1 MITPKNGL
9 YLTSAD
15 FEQWQDFIA
24 PLLNSQDVCTGNCK
38 NCAADNESGLRT
50 KNITFVVTERCNLNC
65 SYCLS
70 GDTLISMKD
79 FSKKP
84 ISEIKVGDEV
94 LAFNEHSEKK
104 GSHNKLKIA
113 KVENLYKRTA
123 ETIKITLEDN
133 TALNVT
139 PNHLLLYRRNTSDDL
154 SDYKEA
160 GKFKVG
166 QYLYTIPKIDIEPVN
181 IKDKNYQ
188 IGYFVAIMQGDG
200 SYKKYIDKN
209 GHDMYK
215 IRLAVKDD
223 EIIDRMSNIMTNLNI
238 DYYFSNFLISK
249 KYSLSKPAI
258 LANKGE
264 TYEQILSII
273 NNNFQINTSMNYYR
287 GYLAGIYDAEGHFD
301 KKSTSIRITNTNIK
315 IISEIKTALNKLNI
329 PYCVEK
335 SGTTINNKIKY
346 NVRIL
351 SNKRKSLNELKFIK
365 NIEPA
370 VKRKGVTNYINRS
383 IFIRKKIKSIE
394 NGEKIDV
401 YNIGTS
407 EKTYIANNILVHNC
421 YETHKSGKRMTKEIA
436 KQAVDFLF
444 DDKKINGYFDRN
456 KSNSV
461 ILEFI
466 GGEPFLEIDLIDYIT
481 EYFKFKAFEV
491 GSPWAT
497 NYMISISSNGVLY
510 ETKKVQDYL
519 KRNPYKVSLGITID
533 GNKKLHDACRKFPN
547 GEGSYDIVERS
558 VKDLVK
564 KEERPQT
571 KITLCPANVMY
582 LNNAIKNVWS
592 LGILGAYTNCVY
604 EEGWT
609 VKDAKILYF
618 QMKELADYLLE
629 DEHFSKYFCSLFD
642 ESIGQELK
650 DDQNWCFK
658 AGTLILT
665 PNGNA
670 KIEDLKVGDK
680 VISNDETVQEVEN
693 IIKRNSKD
701 TASIQATG
709 IFKTDTTLEHPYLV
723 KKFKGRDSKNIYRYS
738 EPEWIKIKDIKKGD
752 KIALS
757 CHSFGNVDIDKNIAY
772 IVGRYI
778 GDGWYSTTGY
788 KICCGYNKYEKL
800 KSIFDKTHINYSVDN
815 YKTVKQFNIFKNN
828 TSLINILSQ
837 IGHNAANKN
846 IPRDAFKWNKE
857 SIESLLKGLFDA
869 DGCYNK
875 KNSMEK
881 FNTVSPILANDLLI
895 LLRGLGYFPT
905 CYLNKRA
912 GKSVIEGRE
921 VTIKDRYEIYFYL
934 DSSRTR
940 FCKYDKDRN
949 ICWTTVRDIKLNC
962 EPYEV
967 YNLTVKNSHT
977 FIANGA
983 IVHNCGGNG
992 QMLAIGTDGRC
1003 FPCIRFMKYA
1013 LSTPGRTEQPIGDI
1027 WRGLDKKEDNEWLNR
1042 LKKITMS
1049 SQSPEKCLNCKIATG
1064 CSLCTGYNY
1073 DKHGDPNI
1081 RSTYICVTHQA
1092 RVMANCY
1099 YFNKLYKQLNIDKK
1113 FKLNIPKEWALQIV
1127 SEDEYNSLLKL
1138 GGDE

>member
-346 NVRIL
+346 NVRII
-351 SNKRKSLNELKFIK
+351 SDKKKSLNELRFIK
-365 NIEPA
+365 NVEPA
-370 VKRKGVTNYINRS
+370 VKRKGITNYINKS
-383 IFIRKKIKSIE
+383 IFIRKKIKAIE

-421 YETHKSGKRMTKEIA
+421 YETHKSGRRMSKEVA

-444 DDKKINGYFDRN
+444 DKEKINGYFDMDR
-456 KSNSV
+456 SNSV

-510 ETKKVQDYL
+510 ETKKVQDYF
-519 KRNPYKVSLGITID
+519 KRNPNKVSCGITID

-547 GEGSYDIVERS
+547 GEGSYDIVEKS
-558 VKDLVK
+558 VKRLVK
-564 KEERPQT
+564 NTPRPQT
-571 KITLCPANVMY
+571 KITLCPSNVMY
-582 LNNAIKNVWS
+582 LNDAIRNVWS
-592 LGILGAYTNCVY
+592 LGEIGAYTNCVF

-609 VKDAKILYF
+609 VEDAKIYY
-618 QMKELADYLLE
+618 KELIKLADYLLT
-629 DEHFSKYFCSLFD
+629 DKNYSKYFCSLFD
-642 ESIGQELK
+642 ESIGEELI

-658 AGTLILT
+658 AGTSILI
-665 PNGNA
+665 PNGSIN
-670 KIEDLKVGDK
+670 IEDLKVGDK
-680 VISNDETVQEVEN
+680 VITKEGTTEEIERISSHIAQNTVALN
-693 IIKRNSKD
+693 ILNIPF
-701 TASIQATG
+701 IY
-709 IFKTDTTLEHPYLV
+709 TTNEHPFWVRRWNKKSHDYNNPQWMKVGSLSVDDLV
-723 KKFKGRDSKNIYRYS
+723 GLYDSERDTKTSWSPIVT
-738 EPEWIKIKDIKKGD
+738 ITKDIG
-752 KIALS
+752 S
-757 CHSFGNVDIDKNIAY
+757 Y
-772 IVGRYI
+772 R
-778 GDGWYSTTGY
+778 
-788 KICCGYNKYEKL
+788 
-800 KSIFDKTHINYSVDN
+800 
-815 YKTVKQFNIFKNN
+815 
-828 TSLINILSQ
+828 
-837 IGHNAANKN
+837 
-846 IPRDAFKWNKE
+846 
-857 SIESLLKGLFDA
+857 
-869 DGCYNK
+869 
-875 KNSMEK
+875 
-881 FNTVSPILANDLLI
+881 
-895 LLRGLGYFPT
+895 
-905 CYLNKRA
+905 
-912 GKSVIEGRE
+912 
-921 VTIKDRYEIYFYL
+921 
-934 DSSRTR
+934 
-940 FCKYDKDRN
+940 
-949 ICWTTVRDIKLNC
+949 
-962 EPYEV
+962 V

-1003 FPCIRFMKYA
+1003 FPCIRFMKYS
-1013 LSTPGRTEQPIGDI
+1013 LSTPGRKEQPIGDI
-1027 WRGLDKKEDNEWLNR
+1027 WKGLDKKEDNEWLNR
-1042 LKKITMS
+1042 LKKITMKT
-1049 SQSPEKCLNCKIATG
+1049 QSPEKCLNCKIATG

-1073 DKHGDPNI
+1073 DKQGDPNI

-1092 RVMANCY
+1092 RVLANCY
-1099 YFNKLYKQLNIDKK
+1099 YWNLLYKQLNINKK
-1113 FKLNIPKEWALQIV
+1113 FKLNIPKDWALEIV
-1127 SEDEYNSLLKL
+1127 SEDEYNSLLRL
-1138 GGDE
+1138 SGGE